1 VKHSFQARTQ
11 EAQQQRAAWYFG
23 NLREAER
30 ALQAGNYVHAEQI
43 LTRLVSARPDDHHA
57 RRLLDIA
64 RARQTGPQRHGGPP
78 SSAYPTRPPRT
89 APSNQSP
96 YPRVSSK
103 PRRSPTKVVGL
114 VVSAL
119 ALIVASLQLAHDT
132 LGLAFSPIGTAR
144 DIVTPILDGDTDGGP
159 VDGLP
164 DPGAPDGSP
173 PTAPSNLRVQSQ
185 EGCNVDLAWDPST
198 DDVAV
203 QRYRLYD
210 NGNLSGGTDGAITTQ
225 RVPLISDGEH
235 RFVVVAS
242 DGLND
247 SPPSNELTVAP
258 CNSVP

>member
-1 VKHSFQARTQ
+1 MKHSVQRRMQ
-11 EAQQQRAAWYFG
+11 DAQQQRTAWYFG

-30 ALQAGNYVHAEQI
+30 ALRAGNYVRAEQI
-43 LTRLVSARPDDHHA
+43 LTRLVSARPDDYHA

-64 RARQTGPQRHGGPP
+64 RAQLTGPQRPGG
-78 SSAYPTRPPRT
+78 RT

-96 YPRVSSK
+96 YRRVSSK

-132 LGLAFSPIGTAR
+132 LGLAFSPIETAR
-144 DIVTPILDGDTDGGP
+144 EIVAPILDGDTDGGADA
-159 VDGLP
+159 VAGIP
-164 DPGAPDGSP
+164 DPGAIGSP
-173 PTAPSNLRVQSQ
+173 PTAPSNLRVESQ
-185 EGCNVDLAWDPST
+185 EGCNVDLAWDPSA
-198 DDVAV
+198 DDVGV

-210 NGNLSGGTDGAITTQ
+210 NGTLSGGTDGAITTQ

-235 RFVVVAS
+235 HFVVVAS

-258 CNSVP
+258 CTSVP